1 MINELKTRF
10 CLIDPKLTN
19 NEVRGLIIKRF
30 MFGKK
35 LVDRI
40 NILDKDLLFEDRI
53 LIAATM
59 LSREILN
66 YSISID
72 YTYKKEL
79 ILIENFIGQL
89 R

>member
-1 MINELKTRF
+1 MIQELKTRF
-10 CLIDPKLTN
+10 CLIDPTLSN
-19 NEVRGLIIKRF
+19 NEIRGLIIRRF

-40 NILDKDLLFEDRI
+40 NLLDKNLLFEDRI

-59 LSREILN
+59 LSRELEN
-66 YSISID
+66 YNITID

-79 ILIENFIGQL
+79 ILIESFIGQL